1 MKDYGFEKI
10 LIQPFEDFYNELKN
24 GENKMK
30 LEKKGFFN
38 HPAIGRLNLW
48 LVLNFLEFHLIH
60 HIKQIDKLI
69 TNIN

>member
-1 MKDYGFEKI
+1 
-10 LIQPFEDFYNELKN
+10 
-24 GENKMK
+24 MK